1 VTEPTLVLLEDL
13 AVGAMASREVL
24 CVGPAHPI
32 RRVAQMM
39 ADRNVGSAVVLTE
52 DGRPGIITERDLL
65 RALADGVDP
74 ESTAVESYMTA
85 TAITASPNWSAQEA
99 ARCMLARNFRHLVVV
114 GDQGRVEGVL
124 SIRDLFAAL
133 LGRSPGVA

>member
-1 VTEPTLVLLEDL
+1 MAELTRAALEDL
-13 AVGAMASREVL
+13 AVGAMASRDVL

-32 RRVAQMM
+32 GRVARMM
-39 ADRNVGSAVVLTE
+39 VERKVGSAVVLTE

-65 RALADGVDP
+65 RALADGADP
-74 ESTAVESYMTA
+74 TSTMVESYMTA
-85 TAITASPNWSAQEA
+85 SAITASPAWSAGEA

-114 GDQGRVEGVL
+114 GEQGRVEGVL

-133 LGRSPGVA
+133 LGRIDGGT